1 MRRTTIILLA
11 FIILALAVG
20 GFFAW
25 QRFGHGNK
33 ASDAVASAPFA
44 TQKIDD
50 LTVSFIHPKGEL
62 RHADNEVL
70 IEFRKTSTGGLVDV
84 GTVKFD
90 LDMNMAGM
98 VMHAGS
104 DIKPTGTPGQYR
116 AKVTPDMAGG
126 WTAMLRFDGPR
137 GKGKV
142 SFSVNVKP

>member
-1 MRRTTIILLA
+1 MVVALL
-11 FIILALAVG
+11 FIAIAVG

-25 QRFGHGNK
+25 QKFGHGG
-33 ASDAVASAPFA
+33 AVGAVSGAPFA
-44 TQKIDD
+44 TQKVND
-50 LTVSFIHPKGEL
+50 LTVNFIHPKGEL

-70 IEFRKTSTGGLVDV
+70 IEFRDAASGDLVDV

-126 WTAMLRFDGPR
+126 WTATLRYEGPR
-137 GKGKV
+137 GKGNV
-142 SFSVNVKP
+142 NFSVNVKP